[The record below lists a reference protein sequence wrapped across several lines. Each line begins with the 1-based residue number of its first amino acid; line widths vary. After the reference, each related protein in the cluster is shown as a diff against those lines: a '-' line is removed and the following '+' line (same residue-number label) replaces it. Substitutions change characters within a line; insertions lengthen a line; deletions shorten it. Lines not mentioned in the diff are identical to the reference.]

1 MNSKKILE
9 EMFEIVKQK
18 SEEELDENS
27 FNRSLLKN
35 IGLENPQEINEVL
48 LDLLIILKKGEES
61 IGEISNGEFVCFPE
75 VIKKV
80 EKDVTTRLREDVG
93 NGDKEEKYF
102 AGTNEDK
109 IEDNLESKKIDQ
121 LLSNYANLDLED
133 VDVLFEGIAKMD
145 EEQFGTFLESVN
157 ASGETLVDE
166 KIITDEE
173 QARVKRGIIIERLL
187 NGDDEKLKEIA
198 SNLILLENDEINDF
212 ERLKIRIA
220 LTRALREDIPQEVK
234 NLLEEYG
241 IKEYIF
247 ENGEQTLEDAN
258 EDTIDEQKDKET
270 YDTIK
275 EKYMKY
281 IDEYSKTSKQ
291 QTHRVVDLDQRLRE
305 TRKILQGDKKNRI
318 NDIVSYIK
326 AEGEK
331 VGIAQEEI
339 SRILQSNNDPET
351 ITRVFLCQY
360 DKHVYEYKEIP
371 QNDYKNS
378 KIYEDESKKQEPVD
392 EKKMDTFFNES
403 SIPFEVA
410 DVQVNDSVIYND
422 KDAKEKWVRKPNDK
436 LKIETLERSNIYN
449 LKDKEEINDFVK
461 TQGSMKGLENAA
473 LMLFS
478 VGEIIQG
485 KDGEEVDDNKNS
497 TSSEQGDEEKV

>member
-102 AGTNEDK
+102 VGTNEDK

-258 EDTIDEQKDKET
+258 EDTIDEPKDKET

-318 NDIVSYIK
+318 NDIVN
-326 AEGEK
+326 ALC
-331 VGIAQEEI
+331 AQ
-339 SRILQSNNDPET
+339 SL
-351 ITRVFLCQY
+351 
-360 DKHVYEYKEIP
+360 
-371 QNDYKNS
+371 
-378 KIYEDESKKQEPVD
+378 
-392 EKKMDTFFNES
+392 
-403 SIPFEVA
+403 
-410 DVQVNDSVIYND
+410 
-422 KDAKEKWVRKPNDK
+422 
-436 LKIETLERSNIYN
+436 
-449 LKDKEEINDFVK
+449 
-461 TQGSMKGLENAA
+461 
-473 LMLFS
+473 
-478 VGEIIQG
+478 
-485 KDGEEVDDNKNS
+485 
-497 TSSEQGDEEKV
+497 